1 MGIASVALKK
11 GRGQGGSEGA
21 SPQWAV
27 TEEPT
32 PPPAFFQCN
41 PAGRKG
47 LGRLAAL
54 LTKAKTAAGIGALF
68 APCNTAQSLAA
79 EAIPI

>member
-1 MGIASVALKK
+1 
-11 GRGQGGSEGA
+11 
-21 SPQWAV
+21 
-27 TEEPT
+27 
-32 PPPAFFQCN
+32 
-41 PAGRKG
+41 

>member
-32 PPPAFFQCN
+32 RPPAFFQCN
-41 PAGRKG
+41 PAGHEG

-54 LTKAKTAAGIGALF
+54 LTKAKTTAGIGALF